1 MNRRSFAHSVGSGAL
16 FSALA
21 DAQAPAPQGRKTGI
35 YRFDYLYCRQGEQT
49 NRINEF
55 LSSQLPLLTR
65 NTHAY
70 GVFNALIGPHLPAT
84 LILRGYGTLAE
95 MQDANEGAGRDAAF
109 RAAHDRMEAGAEP
122 PFDRGD
128 AVVLQPTDFASEILP
143 LKEKP
148 KTPRVFELRVYHSP
162 TQRQLRFLH
171 ERFAGPKSES
181 STAPASIRSFTPTP
195 SWARTCRISLT

>member
-1 MNRRSFAHSVGSGAL
+1 MNRRSFAQSVTSSAL

-49 NRINEF
+49 TRINEF

-70 GVFNALIGPHLPAT
+70 GVFNALIGPHLPMM
-84 LILRGYGTLAE
+84 LILRGYGSLEE
-95 MQDANEGAGRDAAF
+95 MQAANEGAGRDAAF
-109 RAAHDRMEAGAEP
+109 RAAHDKMEAGAEP
-122 PFDRGD
+122 PFDRSD
-128 AVVLQPTDFASEILP
+128 AILLQPADFASEIVP

-148 KTPRVFELRVYHSP
+148 KT
-162 TQRQLRFLH
+162 
-171 ERFAGPKSES
+171 
-181 STAPASIRSFTPTP
+181 
-195 SWARTCRISLT
+195 